1 MEHPKTLLVVK
12 MDGDGDCLFHALA
25 YHLGAAETGAALRDQ
40 VANYMEQEALEQP
53 SWESEYFLEEARG
66 LRAGVWGGTTAITAF
81 TKMMGVRVVVH
92 TKEVDKDVAVKDW
105 THLSVPDNR
114 TTLHLLFNGS
124 DHYDAL
130 KEVEYQAHTMQAA
143 WEQPPPP
150 AYAASIIESEAYF
163 PALHAEGG
171 SAVRNKRKVG
181 FTAPR
186 PSKMGKA
193 KANKKPALKTEA
205 AGETERPEDM
215 EMCPDKGRN
224 LLVEKL
230 EQIQVTETSLP
241 PYRQVED
248 LIKARPPVFHSMCD
262 VLEWILK

>member
-1 MEHPKTLLVVK
+1 
-12 MDGDGDCLFHALA
+12 
-25 YHLGAAETGAALRDQ
+25 
-40 VANYMEQEALEQP
+40 
-53 SWESEYFLEEARG
+53 
-66 LRAGVWGGTTAITAF
+66 
-81 TKMMGVRVVVH
+81 
-92 TKEVDKDVAVKDW
+92 
-105 THLSVPDNR
+105 
-114 TTLHLLFNGS
+114 
-124 DHYDAL
+124 
-130 KEVEYQAHTMQAA
+130 MQAA

-150 AYAASIIESEAYF
+150 AYAASIIESEAF

-171 SAVRNKRKVG
+171 PAVRSKRKVG
-181 FTAPR
+181 FT
-186 PSKMGKA
+186 GKA

-230 EQIQVTETSLP
+230 EQIQVTETSLH
-241 PYRQVED
+241 PYRHVED